1 MTEISIKNHFEKSF
15 NTILCVF
22 LSASLERQKQKNI
35 AFSGLDFMLIIFASF
50 ILLICVWIMIRGRMH
65 YNAFGR

>member
-50 ILLICVWIMIRGRMH
+50 ILLICV
-65 YNAFGR
+65 